1 MWAAYLVLFS
11 FTSICLASGLFY
23 LAEWVEEYTVLTK
36 KVIRWTIIVVVVL
49 HLMLMILENLPPLYL
64 LLGLV
69 AHGAYFSL
77 LPSFPYIEFTDPRFL
92 VSVALAISDHCLW
105 FWYFTQYYY
114 PFSEIL
120 AFFVLIVWAVPF
132 LFFLSLTANDS
143 NLPGAGYGPS
153 PSSSK
158 KKGKGKGLNLRSL
171 FSFLG
176 EKKNQVME
184 QADPYASSVKLG

>member
-1 MWAAYLVLFS
+1 MLVGWL
-11 FTSICLASGLFY
+11 
-23 LAEWVEEYTVLTK
+23 LTDQ
-36 KVIRWTIIVVVVL
+36 ITRDRL
-49 HLMLMILENLPPLYL
+49 H
-64 LLGLV
+64 G
-69 AHGAYFSL
+69 
-77 LPSFPYIEFTDPRFL
+77 
-92 VSVALAISDHCLW
+92 
-105 FWYFTQYYY
+105 Q
-114 PFSEIL
+114 
-120 AFFVLIVWAVPF
+120 AVPF